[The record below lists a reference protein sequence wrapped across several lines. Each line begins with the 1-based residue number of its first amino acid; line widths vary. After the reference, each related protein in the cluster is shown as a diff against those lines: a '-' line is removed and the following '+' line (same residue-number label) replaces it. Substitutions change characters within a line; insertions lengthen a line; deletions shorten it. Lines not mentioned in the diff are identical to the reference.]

1 MRFLLLGG
9 SGQVGTE
16 FRELAPMQD
25 VYVVAPPRDELD
37 LIDGQSIARAVAE
50 SPWDAIINAAG
61 YTNVDGAE
69 SERAVAFAINGEAP
83 TRLAAETGRRGIPLI
98 HISTDYVFDGCKGKP
113 YLESDPVAPLNVYG
127 RSKVAG
133 EHGVQLGNAR
143 HVILRT
149 AWVYSP
155 FGKNFVKTILRLAA
169 ERDRLTIVADQR
181 GCPTAARDFAGA
193 CLDVAV
199 RCVRDPKRAPYGLY
213 HLAGAGDASWFTF
226 AKTIVELAGHRIGR
240 SPELIPIQT
249 ADYPTPARRPPDTR
263 LDCSAIARAFG
274 VELRPWQQALADTI
288 DSLLS
293 NKVTT

>member
-1 MRFLLLGG
+1 
-9 SGQVGTE
+9 V
-16 FRELAPMQD
+16 D
-25 VYVVAPPRDELD
+25 VVAPPRDELD
-37 LIDGQSIARAVAE
+37 LIDGHSIARVVAE
-50 SPWDAIINAAG
+50 GPWDAIVNAAG

-69 SERAVAFAINGEAP
+69 SERAAAFGINGEAP
-83 TRLAAETGRRGIPLI
+83 TRLAAESGRRGVPII

-113 YLESDPVAPLNVYG
+113 YVESDG
-127 RSKVAG
+127 SSKVAG
-133 EHGVQLGNAR
+133 ERGVQSGNAR

-169 ERDRLTIVADQR
+169 ECDRLTIVADQR

-193 CLDVAV
+193 CLDIAV

-213 HLAGAGDASWFTF
+213 HLAGTGDTSWFTF
-226 AKTIVELAGHRIGR
+226 AKTIVELAGRRIGR

-249 ADYPTPARRPPDTR
+249 ADYPTPARRPADTR
-263 LDCSAIARAFG
+263 LNCSAIARAFG

-288 DSLLS
+288 DRLLS
-293 NKVTT
+293 NRVTK